1 MSDEEEVGWSICSSC
16 RKCARQTVCSSG
28 HAPAECAT
36 VPMLF
41 KYLGGMN
48 LTKKDPATADS
59 RKLLE
64 SLLFT
69 LQKAIQEDMAVEDKE
84 QH

>member
-1 MSDEEEVGWSICSSC
+1 MSDEEEVGWTICTVC
-16 RKCARQTVCSSG
+16 RKCAIQAVCSSG
-28 HAPAECAT
+28 HAPTECASVQT
-36 VPMLF
+36 LF

-64 SLLFT
+64 SLLLT